1 MECQLPLDLPQK
13 LNCPC
18 CESFPANAFH
28 SRVSQ
33 KAQSGEFKYRGGSS
47 LPWNLLNA
55 IKRGLG
61 HRFPWGCF
69 SLGFSN
75 SWIGQSTRL
84 GFKFPPNSQFP
95 YCLELVLLVR
105 ASIFNYKEQYRDHDL
120 FAPLILTFMY
130 CPTEHINNKS
140 HFLGVICYCQSAV
153 FQKRIVPITRKNDK
167 FVAKIAN
174 TRLTKILWPFL
185 RSPKLP
191 KGCQLTRSLEGK
203 QCLYLEGAI
212 DFNNRAATA

>member
-61 HRFPWGCF
+61 HRNPWGCF
-69 SLGFSN
+69 SSGFSN
-75 SWIGQSTRL
+75 SWIGQSTRVGL
-84 GFKFPPNSQFP
+84 KFPPKSQFP

-105 ASIFNYKEQYRDHDL
+105 ASSFKYKEQYINHTL
-120 FAPLILTFMY
+120 FVSLVLT
-130 CPTEHINNKS
+130 N
-140 HFLGVICYCQSAV
+140 V
-153 FQKRIVPITRKNDK
+153 
-167 FVAKIAN
+167 
-174 TRLTKILWPFL
+174 
-185 RSPKLP
+185 LP
-191 KGCQLTRSLEGK
+191 KWQDIYIKWAHRKQMSLPGIYLLLSLFSVPKENMPIRK
-203 QCLYLEGAI
+203 QKLRE
-212 DFNNRAATA
+212 TAKGLHQQNLKP

>member
-61 HRFPWGCF
+61 HRNPWGCF
-69 SLGFSN
+69 SSGFSN
-75 SWIGQSTRL
+75 SWIGQSTRVGL
-84 GFKFPPNSQFP
+84 KFPPKSQFP

-105 ASIFNYKEQYRDHDL
+105 ASSFKYKEQYINHTL
-120 FAPLILTFMY
+120 FVSLVLT
-130 CPTEHINNKS
+130 N
-140 HFLGVICYCQSAV
+140 V
-153 FQKRIVPITRKNDK
+153 
-167 FVAKIAN
+167 
-174 TRLTKILWPFL
+174 
-185 RSPKLP
+185 LP
-191 KGCQLTRSLEGK
+191 KWVQGQDIYVKWAHRKQMSLPGI
-203 QCLYLEGAI
+203 YLLLSL
-212 DFNNRAATA
+212 FSVHQQNLKP

>member
-61 HRFPWGCF
+61 HRIPWGCF

-75 SWIGQSTRL
+75 SWIGHSTRVGL
-84 GFKFPPNSQFP
+84 KFSPNSQFP

-105 ASIFNYKEQYRDHDL
+105 ASSLKYKEQYIDHNL
-120 FAPLILTFMY
+120 FVPLILTNVLPNWAGARHLCQMS
-130 CPTEHINNKS
+130 TSTTNVTSWELS
-140 HFLGVICYCQSAV
+140 VIVTVQCSNLENS
-153 FQKRIVPITRKNDK
+153 RIFDT
-167 FVAKIAN
+167 
-174 TRLTKILWPFL
+174 
-185 RSPKLP
+185 
-191 KGCQLTRSLEGK
+191 
-203 QCLYLEGAI
+203 
-212 DFNNRAATA
+212 